1 MSRAQGIRG
10 FPATQTDGPR
20 ITGYYVSGLGAHGL
34 RGKVETPRIALLAF
48 GHQQ

>member
-1 MSRAQGIRG
+1 MSRVQGIRG

-20 ITGYYVSGLGAHGL
+20 IVRYLVTGLGAHGL
-34 RGKVETPRIALLAF
+34 RGKVETPRTLLLAF